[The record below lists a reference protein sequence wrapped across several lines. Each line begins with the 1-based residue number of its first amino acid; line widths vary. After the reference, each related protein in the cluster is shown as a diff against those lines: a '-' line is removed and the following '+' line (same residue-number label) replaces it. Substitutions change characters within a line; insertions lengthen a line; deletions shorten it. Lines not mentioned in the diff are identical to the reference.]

1 MLVKLLTGVF
11 DPPPERL
18 SVPWFFLAFQV
29 AVAVLS
35 VVIAV
40 IAAFRETRVPA
51 VQRMRE
57 RWHERR
63 MHARRLAS
71 SGRPQRNAV
80 ELQSFRCQFYKGGS

>member
-18 SVPWFFLAFQV
+18 SVPWFVLAFLV

-40 IAAFRETRVPA
+40 IAAFRETRMPA

-57 RWHERR
+57 
-63 MHARRLAS
+63 L
-71 SGRPQRNAV
+71 
-80 ELQSFRCQFYKGGS
+80 